1 MMKVAD
7 ILRRKGNRVISIAPE
22 RTLWDA
28 ASMMAEHSIG
38 ALVVARPDGGMLGIL
53 SERDLV
59 REVVAHPDQM
69 RQRTVQQAMT
79 NEVLVCSPEDS
90 VRGVELTMRENKIR
104 HLPVF
109 EGRTL
114 VGILS
119 LRDVIA
125 TLLEATVEDAN
136 ELRDALARHYV
147 VC

>member
-1 MMKVAD
+1 MKVAD
-7 ILRRKGNRVISIAPE
+7 ILKRKGNRVITIAPE

-28 ASMMAEHSIG
+28 ASLLAEHNIG
-38 ALVVARPDGGMLGIL
+38 ALIVTRPDGAMLGIF

-59 REVVAHPDQM
+59 REVVARPEAV

-79 NEVLVCSPEDS
+79 SEVLICSLEDS

-109 EGRTL
+109 SGQAL